1 MTVLGLAL
9 FSLPVWASAPEILP
23 PELADRVDLAHSL
36 SMADRLEFHTRPWLG
51 LPYTEGPLG
60 EGEGY
65 DPDPLVRYDTF
76 DCLTLVEEA
85 LALSMAT
92 SHEEVQR
99 IRLGL
104 RYRNGGPVTYENRR
118 HFMLAEWIPGN
129 VSEGWL
135 QDLTPQLP
143 GAVQF
148 NREVSLSVWSS
159 WRRRALF
166 PLPDERLPT
175 GEQIF
180 WYLPLDAALSAIHE
194 IPPGS
199 VVFTLRQPLAHLPIS
214 ITHVS
219 LTIPGEQPTMR
230 HATKMGE
237 GLVRDDSLQ
246 WYLEHLQTYTNWP
259 VAGIIVL
266 APIEGGQNP

>member
-1 MTVLGLAL
+1 MLGLAL
-9 FSLPVWASAPEILP
+9 LSLPTWANP
-23 PELADRVDLAHSL
+23 PEALPRELAERVTLAHSL
-36 SMADRLEFHTRPWLG
+36 PIADRLEFHTRPWLG

-85 LALSMAT
+85 LALSMAD
-92 SHEEVQR
+92 SPEEVNR
-99 IRLGL
+99 IRMGL
-104 RYRNGGPVTYENRR
+104 RYRHGGPVTYENRR

-129 VSEGWL
+129 VDEGWL
-135 QDLTPQLP
+135 QDLTPGLA

-148 NREVSLSVWSS
+148 SREVSLSVWNS
-159 WRRRALF
+159 WRRRSLF
-166 PLPDERLPT
+166 PFPDERLPT
-175 GEQIF
+175 GLQSF
-180 WYLPLDAALSAIHE
+180 WYLPLEAALASINE
-194 IPPGS
+194 IPAGS
-199 VVFTLRQPLAHLPIS
+199 VIFTLRQPLAHLPIS
-214 ITHVS
+214 ITHVG
-219 LTIPGEQPTMR
+219 LTIPGEQATMR

-237 GLVRDDSLQ
+237 GLVRDDSLR

-266 APIEGGQNP
+266 SPIEGGQNR